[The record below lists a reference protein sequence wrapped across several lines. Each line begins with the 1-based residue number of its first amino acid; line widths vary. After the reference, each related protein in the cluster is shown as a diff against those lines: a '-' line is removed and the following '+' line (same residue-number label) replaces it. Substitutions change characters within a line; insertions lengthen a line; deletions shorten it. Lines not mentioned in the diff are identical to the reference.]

1 MRLDGFDENVTI
13 NHVGLLLRKV
23 AKDNAQNHF
32 WLLDV
37 KGYPVQKK
45 KTTSFSNLPFLV
57 RGRVLN
63 ATQAPTLKPNFRF
76 SIDSTEQFEE
86 VLLSKYGG
94 RLYPQSLYIDRQESE
109 LWGYRTFFKGTEL
122 IFPQLEMA
130 RALFLNTTYLTR
142 KSMGTALI
150 DLEFDRQFD
159 EVTRH
164 LQIHFT
170 KVNKFSPSAM
180 ENSKVRQMLS
190 WLLFQP
196 DAIKSYQSIYRHYVQ
211 ERVFEGGWEKWMFR
225 FDLPDLSGWE
235 MTLRGRYLEGHE
247 RQFFVEEITGLIN
260 ATQMP
265 RKVTFTGEMFDKR
278 EWVEGPSVN
287 VIEGEKGTGT
297 DDGPKTALPSEHAEV
312 DDHEEPSD
320 LANSVI
326 FILQSEGMVFSNAF
340 EAKIESDVKGKRSD
354 GTAGKIDLE
363 KRKKAADG
371 GAETSCSTHEA
382 SSYGAG
388 RQAETVP
395 EEQKEGFESLEGETD
410 QGVSAGG
417 GNAFAAFDKMVSL
430 LQKKHYW
437 KLEEENI
444 FALDKVG
451 RSRLYCLKT
460 TGKPRQVK
468 TVRLSKKTENVL
480 FNVRLIEVDTTDG
493 VKAVSTK
500 ILQQDDQEKW
510 QNKLSD
516 LKEQLV
522 TKSIAWPNEILNGIT
537 KYKVK
542 YLIHPH
548 CAGTNINNIL
558 QDDIK
563 RWAMRADEEMS
574 TVEPKQ
580 G

>member
-1 MRLDGFDENVTI
+1 
-13 NHVGLLLRKV
+13 LL
-23 AKDNAQNHF
+23 N
-32 WLLDV
+32 
-37 KGYPVQKK
+37 
-45 KTTSFSNLPFLV
+45 
-57 RGRVLN
+57 
-63 ATQAPTLKPNFRF
+63 
-76 SIDSTEQFEE
+76 IC
-86 VLLSKYGG
+86 
-94 RLYPQSLYIDRQESE
+94 
-109 LWGYRTFFKGTEL
+109 
-122 IFPQLEMA
+122 
-130 RALFLNTTYLTR
+130 
-142 KSMGTALI
+142 
-150 DLEFDRQFD
+150 
-159 EVTRH
+159 
-164 LQIHFT
+164 
-170 KVNKFSPSAM
+170 
-180 ENSKVRQMLS
+180 
-190 WLLFQP
+190 
-196 DAIKSYQSIYRHYVQ
+196 
-211 ERVFEGGWEKWMFR
+211 
-225 FDLPDLSGWE
+225 
-235 MTLRGRYLEGHE
+235 
-247 RQFFVEEITGLIN
+247 
-260 ATQMP
+260 
-265 RKVTFTGEMFDKR
+265 
-278 EWVEGPSVN
+278 
-287 VIEGEKGTGT
+287 
-297 DDGPKTALPSEHAEV
+297 
-312 DDHEEPSD
+312 SD
-320 LANSVI
+320 I
-326 FILQSEGMVFSNAF
+326 
-340 EAKIESDVKGKRSD
+340 
-354 GTAGKIDLE
+354 
-363 KRKKAADG
+363 KRKKAAGG